1 MALSIKDIA
10 KAANVSY
17 STVSRALSDSP
28 RVKPETKQRIQ
39 RIAAEMG
46 YLPSAVARSLVTRR
60 TNTIGVVVTTITDLF
75 FAEVIH
81 AIEETAL
88 KYEYNVI
95 LANSGG
101 EPEHESEVI
110 RALREKRVDGI
121 ILIAASSKGEDLRK
135 EKAIDIPV
143 VIINNI
149 QREHFGYSIGVDNIA
164 GGREAT
170 QHLLA
175 LGHRRIALVAG
186 PITEWD
192 NVERQSG
199 YEQALRAYGLPID
212 PELIVEG
219 DNRPQGGMAAMQQL
233 LALPVCPTAI
243 FCHNDATALGVM
255 RAAHAAGLR
264 IPQDVSVVGFDDI
277 DLAPF
282 FEPPLTTIA
291 QPKREMGE
299 IAVQMTLDL
308 LAGQQV
314 KDCML
319 PGRLIV
325 RESTLAHK

>member
-46 YLPSAVARSLVTRR
+46 YLPSAIARSLVTRR

-101 EPEHESEVI
+101 KPEHEAGVI

-135 EKAIDIPV
+135 EKA
-143 VIINNI
+143 
-149 QREHFGYSIGVDNIA
+149 
-164 GGREAT
+164 
-170 QHLLA
+170 
-175 LGHRRIALVAG
+175 
-186 PITEWD
+186 
-192 NVERQSG
+192 
-199 YEQALRAYGLPID
+199 
-212 PELIVEG
+212 
-219 DNRPQGGMAAMQQL
+219 
-233 LALPVCPTAI
+233 
-243 FCHNDATALGVM
+243 
-255 RAAHAAGLR
+255 
-264 IPQDVSVVGFDDI
+264 
-277 DLAPF
+277 
-282 FEPPLTTIA
+282 
-291 QPKREMGE
+291 
-299 IAVQMTLDL
+299 
-308 LAGQQV
+308 
-314 KDCML
+314 
-319 PGRLIV
+319 
-325 RESTLAHK
+325 